1 MWARCQRMEK
11 EGCCC
16 GLSMAACVTWNKS
29 CLRPGRSSQ
38 LSHSAHCPSQ
48 TSQHATSA
56 PMSLSRTAGETRFD
70 DLAAS
75 VEKLPGRTLP
85 TFTQPSK
92 PAVLISAILASF
104 LSPSSFLQMRNVAN
118 EQGGIIGKSKDGT
131 DGMNDSIVNDTL
143 FSVGC

>member
-1 MWARCQRMEK
+1 MWARCQRMEQ

-16 GLSMAACVTWNKS
+16 GLSMAAYATWNKS

-48 TSQHATSA
+48 ISQHATSA
-56 PMSLSRTAGETRFD
+56 PMSISRTAGETRLD

-75 VEKLPGRTLP
+75 VEKLTGRTLP

-92 PAVLISAILASF
+92 PAVSISAILASF
-104 LSPSSFLQMRNVAN
+104 LAHRAFCRCAMSRTNKGVS
-118 EQGGIIGKSKDGT
+118 
-131 DGMNDSIVNDTL
+131 
-143 FSVGC
+143 